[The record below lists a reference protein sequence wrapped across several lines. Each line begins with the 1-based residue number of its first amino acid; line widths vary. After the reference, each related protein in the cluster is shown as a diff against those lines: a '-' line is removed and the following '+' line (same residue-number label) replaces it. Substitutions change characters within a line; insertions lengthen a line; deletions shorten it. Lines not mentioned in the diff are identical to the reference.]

1 MVGQKI
7 KECRISMGMSL
18 RELGSQTGLSASF
31 LSQVEND
38 YADPSISSLQK
49 IARALKVPMF
59 TFLDRD
65 GQPEQLVRHNN
76 RKQLSFPNPHVRF
89 ELLTDDLNRQMAG
102 FFIHL
107 NAGESHQAQQL
118 YKFTEEMVYV
128 ISGQMEVQLTAST
141 YHLEPGDTLYY
152 EGFQLVSFTACGEE
166 DLHFL
171 CIISPPAF

>member
-7 KECRISMGMSL
+7 KERRISMDMSL

-31 LSQVEND
+31 LSQVENEI
-38 YADPSISSLQK
+38 ADPSISSLQK

-76 RKQLSFPNPHVRF
+76 RRHLSFPNPHVRF

-102 FFIHL
+102 FLIHL
-107 NAGESHQAQQL
+107 KAGESHQAQQL
-118 YKFTEEMVYV
+118 FKSTEEMIYV
-128 ISGQMEVQLTAST
+128 ISGQMEVQLIGNT

-152 EGFQLVSFTACGEE
+152 EVFQLVSYTACGEE
-166 DLHFL
+166 DLQIL

>member
-7 KECRISMGMSL
+7 KERRISMDMSL

-38 YADPSISSLQK
+38 IADPSISSLQK
-49 IARALKVPMF
+49 IAKALKVPMF
-59 TFLDRD
+59 TFLDQD

-89 ELLTDDLNRQMAG
+89 ELLTDDLNRQMSG
-102 FFIHL
+102 FLIHL
-107 NAGESHQAQQL
+107 KSGESHQAQQL
-118 YKFTEEMVYV
+118 YKFTEEMIYV
-128 ISGQMEVQLTAST
+128 ISGQMEVQLVDHTH
-141 YHLEPGDTLYY
+141 HLEPGDTLYY
-152 EGFQLVSFTACGEE
+152 EGFQLISFSACGEE
-166 DLHFL
+166 DLEII